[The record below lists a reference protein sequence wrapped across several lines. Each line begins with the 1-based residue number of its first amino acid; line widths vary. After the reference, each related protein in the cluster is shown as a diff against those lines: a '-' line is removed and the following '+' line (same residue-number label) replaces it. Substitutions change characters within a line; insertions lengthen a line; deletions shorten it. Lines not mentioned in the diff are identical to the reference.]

1 MFFDNVVSERVKPY
15 SYTRNCPFTAL
26 ISGVLSERP
35 ATTNA
40 KWALILIFN
49 LRNDLIHFYYT
60 NNYLIISKLM
70 AEFDK
75 LLHDF
80 QIPPGALT
88 PEELRLLQQGGI
100 KIDDDDE

>member
-1 MFFDNVVSERVKPY
+1 
-15 SYTRNCPFTAL
+15 
-26 ISGVLSERP
+26 
-35 ATTNA
+35 
-40 KWALILIFN
+40 
-49 LRNDLIHFYYT
+49 
-60 NNYLIISKLM
+60 M

-100 KIDDDDE
+100 KIDDDEDELDHINFNRQTQPKYNYGKSSGTSEI

>member
-1 MFFDNVVSERVKPY
+1 
-15 SYTRNCPFTAL
+15 
-26 ISGVLSERP
+26 
-35 ATTNA
+35 
-40 KWALILIFN
+40 
-49 LRNDLIHFYYT
+49 
-60 NNYLIISKLM
+60 M

-100 KIDDDDE
+100 KIDDDEQDLDHINFNRQTQPKNHYSKHSPPSDLEAFKLVYEN